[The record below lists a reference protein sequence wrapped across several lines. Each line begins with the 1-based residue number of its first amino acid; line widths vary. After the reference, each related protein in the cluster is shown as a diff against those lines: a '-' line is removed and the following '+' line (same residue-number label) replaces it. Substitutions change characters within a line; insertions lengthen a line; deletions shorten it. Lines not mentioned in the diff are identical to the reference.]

1 MPALHVLSMLTIS
14 LHCQLT
20 TFPLT
25 DTAVFTL
32 FGSFV
37 TLSSR
42 HPSRTARTRRLG
54 CLGRMCLLPLPF
66 PLTPMLLIC
75 ICSRIKLQAILTLFA
90 RCPAQATL
98 CRLGCLGGAAH
109 GSSSCLVALVTCLSS
124 VLDFRK
130 AWLAFFFVIVG
141 FSVSF

>member
-1 MPALHVLSMLTIS
+1 MYSTLTIS
-14 LHCQLT
+14 LCCQLT
-20 TFPLT
+20 TFPST

-42 HPSRTARTRRLG
+42 YPLWTAQTHHLG
-54 CLGRMCLLPLPF
+54 CLGRMCLLARPF
-66 PLTPMLLIC
+66 PLTPMFLIC

-98 CRLGCLGGAAH
+98 VCRLGCLGGAAH